1 MKRKKKEKKE
11 IRFEMTD
18 RYKVEKKCWK
28 NRLENQ
34 IVSDRH
40 DVKARLFQKFFSFSF
55 CFFFFTLLSGKFLK

>member
-18 RYKVEKKCWK
+18 RYKVEKKYWK

-55 CFFFFTLLSGKFLK
+55 CFFFFSLLSGKLLK

>member
-40 DVKARLFQKFFSFSF
+40 DVKA
-55 CFFFFTLLSGKFLK
+55 